1 MAEDE
6 ARALIR
12 EVSAAL
18 AETARMIEENQALKR
33 NLDAAAEE
41 RRARRAEIDA
51 QHERIDELL
60 DRLNRLLSSAP
71 EETPDAAASR
81 AARSRPRR

>member
-18 AETARMIEENQALKR
+18 AETARMIEENQRLKR
-33 NLDAAAEE
+33 NLDAEAEE
-41 RRARRAEIDA
+41 RRIRRAEIDA

-60 DRLNRLLSSAP
+60 ERLNRILSHGPDTSADRP
-71 EETPDAAASR
+71 PIAHRRRD
-81 AARSRPRR
+81 RS

>member
-1 MAEDE
+1 MADEE

-18 AETARMIEENQALKR
+18 AETARMIEENQAVQQSL
-33 NLDAAAEE
+33 AEAAEG
-41 RRARRAEIDA
+41 RRRRRAEIDA

-60 DRLNRLLSSAP
+60 DKLNRLLSS
-71 EETPDAAASR
+71 TPDSRTRAAADR
-81 AARSRPRR
+81 PPPRSRS